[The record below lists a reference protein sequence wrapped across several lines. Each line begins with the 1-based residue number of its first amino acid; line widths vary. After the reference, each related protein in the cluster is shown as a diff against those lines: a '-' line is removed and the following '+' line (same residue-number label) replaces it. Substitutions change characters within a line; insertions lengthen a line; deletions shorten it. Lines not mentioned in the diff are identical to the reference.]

1 MNGAKFLKVTGILM
15 IIFGALAIVLGLVAM
30 FMLSFAPLEVSGAPL
45 GALWLSA
52 VIGLIGAVLE
62 LVAGINGALNAE
74 KPEKAKTCMV
84 WGIIVAGMCVLSN
97 LITLIFYAENFN
109 IVSLLL
115 GLVIPGLFIYGAYK
129 NQQG

>member
-1 MNGAKFLKVTGILM
+1 MQGAKFLKVTGILM
-15 IIFGALAIVLGLVAM
+15 IIFGAIAIIMDLFAMAGIGVLAA
-30 FMLSFAPLEVSGAPL
+30 FGAPT

-52 VIGLIGAVLE
+52 IIGLVGAVLE
-62 LVAGINGALNAE
+62 LVAGINGAINAE
-74 KPEKAKTCMV
+74 KPEKAKTCML

-97 LITLIFYAENFN
+97 LITLIAYPESFN
-109 IVSLLL
+109 IISLLL

>member
-30 FMLSFAPLEVSGAPL
+30 FMLSFDVLKVSGAPL